1 MDPSKTTEAWTYLE
15 LGNTCQKEGEHE
27 QAITHYQKARRL
39 FLAEECQEGLFE
51 ACTQL
56 GHRYEIAGDLDGSLQ
71 YFQEALAACSPN
83 RSPCDLAE
91 AEGNVGFIKQCQ
103 SRFDEATGYYCKAMQ
118 YAQEGGDAALAAKMA
133 NNMGNLYMQQDNLE
147 EAQQWLHRSRAL
159 YADYVPS
166 NLLNSLGQLALRH
179 GDTEQALQHFTAGLT
194 AARQQGEP
202 FEVALQL
209 GSIASIC
216 RDLGHT
222 EHALSSGNEAL
233 SIYMAQGHAQGRC
246 GMATLLADLYV
257 TAGDLE
263 MAQRHVQVSMDLCR
277 QLGNARMQAFNYVS
291 LGNLYAQQDGD
302 KQRALAE
309 WVTALRLFKKL
320 GMEMQSQEVLKI
332 MAALPKKF

>member
-15 LGNTCQKEGEHE
+15 MGNTCQKEGQNE

-103 SRFDEATGYYCKAMQ
+103 SQFDEATEYYRKAMQ
-118 YAQEGGDAALAAKMA
+118 HAQEVGDAALTAKMA
-133 NNMGNLYMQQDNLE
+133 NNMGNLHMQQNDLE
-147 EAQQWLHRSRAL
+147 EAQQWLHRSRVL
-159 YADYVPS
+159 YADDVS
-166 NLLNSLGQLALRH
+166 GNLLNSLGQLALRH
-179 GDTEQALQHFTAGLT
+179 GDPEQALHHFTAGLA
-194 AARQQGEP
+194 AARQQGTP
-202 FEVALQL
+202 LEVALQL

-222 EHALSSGNEAL
+222 ERALSSGNEAL

-246 GMATLLADLYV
+246 GMATLLADLYMTV
-257 TAGDLE
+257 GDLE
-263 MAQRHVQVSMDLCR
+263 TAQRHVQVSMDLCR

-291 LGNLYAQQDGD
+291 LGNLYAKQDGD
-302 KQRALAE
+302 KQRATTE
-309 WVTALRLFKKL
+309 WLTALRLFKEL
-320 GMEMQSQEVLKI
+320 GMERQSQAVLKV
-332 MAALPKKF
+332 MAA

>member
-15 LGNTCQKEGEHE
+15 LGNTCQKEGQNE

-71 YFQEALAACSPN
+71 YFQEALIACSPN

-103 SRFDEATGYYCKAMQ
+103 SHFDEATEYYRKAMKH
-118 YAQEGGDAALAAKMA
+118 AQEGGDAALTAKMA
-133 NNMGNLYMQQDNLE
+133 NNMGNLHMQQNDLE
-147 EAQQWLHRSRAL
+147 EAQQWLHRSRVL
-159 YADYVPS
+159 YVDDVS
-166 NLLNSLGQLALRH
+166 GNLLNSLGQLALRH
-179 GDTEQALQHFTAGLT
+179 GDPEQALHHFTAGLA
-194 AARQQGEP
+194 AARQQGTP
-202 FEVALQL
+202 LEVALVL
-209 GSIASIC
+209 GSIASVC

-222 EHALSSGNEAL
+222 ERALSSGNEAL

-246 GMATLLADLYV
+246 GMATLLADLYMV
-257 TAGDLE
+257 VGDLE
-263 MAQRHVQVSMDLCR
+263 MAQRHVQDSMDLCR

-291 LGNLYAQQDGD
+291 LGNLYAKQDGD
-302 KQRALAE
+302 KQRALTE
-309 WVTALRLFKKL
+309 WLTALRLFKEL
-320 GMEMQSQEVLKI
+320 GMERQSQAILKV
-332 MAALPKKF
+332 MAA

>member
-1 MDPSKTTEAWTYLE
+1 M
-15 LGNTCQKEGEHE
+15 GNTCQKEGQNE

-91 AEGNVGFIKQCQ
+91 AEGNVGFIKQRQ
-103 SRFDEATGYYCKAMQ
+103 SHFDEATGYYRKAMQ
-118 YAQEGGDAALAAKMA
+118 HAQEGGDVALAAKMA
-133 NNMGNLYMQQDNLE
+133 NNMGNLYMQQNDLE
-147 EAQQWLHRSRAL
+147 EAQQWLHRSRVL
-159 YADYVPS
+159 YADDAPG
-166 NLLNSLGQLALRH
+166 NLLNSLGQLALHH
-179 GDTEQALQHFTAGLT
+179 GDPEQALHHFTAGLA
-194 AARQQGEP
+194 AARQQGTP
-202 FEVALQL
+202 LEVALQL

-222 EHALSSGNEAL
+222 ERALSSGNEAL
-233 SIYMAQGHAQGRC
+233 SIYMAQDHAQGRC

-277 QLGNARMQAFNYVS
+277 QLGNTRMQAFNYVS
-291 LGNLYAQQDGD
+291 LGNLYAKQDGD

-309 WVTALRLFKKL
+309 WVIALRLFKEL
-320 GMEMQSQEVLKI
+320 GMERQSQAVLKV
-332 MAALPKKF
+332 MAA